1 MPDRIDFKQLA
12 ETIDILD
19 VAAFAGLRIKG
30 DRAACPACNRGDDR
44 AIELLPETNS
54 FRCHVADAPPGKKV
68 LAGDCIALYAHV
80 QGYTGMYR
88 AAKELQEHFGG
99 TRRTPPATTPQKEK
113 GGTNLPINPSKEQ
126 FDPAAFADKLEYTAD
141 VEALGLTEEQAKALG
156 IGVHRGRVYC
166 AMRYGSGTVAG
177 FLHVAGGKIV
187 LPKNLLP
194 DVDPKIVR
202 FPKRA

>member
-1 MPDRIDFKQLA
+1 MPDRIDFKELA
-12 ETIDILD
+12 ETIDIMD

-80 QGYTGMYR
+80 CGYTGMYR
-88 AAKELQEHFGG
+88 AAKELQERFGRN
-99 TRRTPPATTPQKEK
+99 RRTAPATTPQKEK
-113 GGTNLPINPSKEQ
+113 GGTNLPVQSSKEP
-126 FDPAAFADKLEYTAD
+126 FNPAAFADKLEYTAE
-141 VEALGLTEEQAKALG
+141 VEALGITEEQAKVLG
-156 IGVHRGRVYC
+156 LGVHRGRVYC

-187 LPKNLLP
+187 LPKSLLP
-194 DVDPKIVR
+194 DVAPNVLR
-202 FPKRA
+202 FAKRA